1 MSFFYLFLIGILI
14 GTGMVIPGVSGAVI
28 AVIFGVYDKMI
39 KSLTKLFKNFK
50 NNFMFLFI
58 LGLGI

>member
-14 GTGMVIPGVSGAVI
+14 GTAMVIPGVSGAVI

-39 KSLTKLFKNFK
+39 LSLINVFKSFKKNIIFLT
-50 NNFMFLFI
+50 I
-58 LGLGI
+58 